1 MKEYA
6 ARALMSELA
15 ESWRTCANRKCGDL
29 WFERRRD
36 ARYLPLAPRNTGPE
50 ALVKI
55 IDQNLRQDLG
65 YRDRAGHLGTSGDQE
80 CDEEGVDAAGGAPAH
95 RLGQRAGVRFVQ
107 CASRPP
113 NAPADFFASTGS
125 PGTAPAPSTQPMP
138 KVS

>member
-1 MKEYA
+1 
-6 ARALMSELA
+6 MSGLA

-29 WFERRRD
+29 WFERRGD

-95 RLGQRAGVRFVQ
+95 RLGQRAGVRFGPACQPAAERAGVAV
-107 CASRPP
+107 ASL
-113 NAPADFFASTGS
+113 S
-125 PGTAPAPSTQPMP
+125 
-138 KVS
+138 K